1 METKIPA
8 RMVRMSEK
16 AARVHSDLIRPA
28 TQLLYLASGSECRGG
43 CEYITGLSAARPSQL
58 PLRLY
63 RRRLVFGVAAFPPP
77 RAQPPPP
84 SPRAPVPP
92 PPPTHHPPTPH

>member
-16 AARVHSDLIRPA
+16 AARVHSDLIPPA

-43 CEYITGLSAARPSQL
+43 FEYITWLSPARRTQL
-58 PLRLY
+58 LLRLL
-63 RRRLVFGVAAFPPP
+63 RGVFFLPPFPSLPPRHTPPP
-77 RAQPPPP
+77 RPPRTP
-84 SPRAPVPP
+84 
-92 PPPTHHPPTPH
+92 HPPTPPHLPP

>member
-43 CEYITGLSAARPSQL
+43 CEYITCLSPA
-58 PLRLY
+58 
-63 RRRLVFGVAAFPPP
+63 RRRQLLLWLIGGGFVSFPLPFC
-77 RAQPPPP
+77 
-84 SPRAPVPP
+84 SPR
-92 PPPTHHPPTPH
+92 HHTSSGPSRGGGGPLALPNGAV